1 MVQHSPSCVRN
12 SKCLVQRRLR
22 TVYSLAPRCVSIS
35 ETLNLIS
42 LVVVEEKAVWNTFRQ
57 VATGF
62 QLNAKPATFWTL
74 VEVLT
79 T

>member
-22 TVYSLAPRCVSIS
+22 TVYSLVPQICQHLRDPQFDLA
-35 ETLNLIS
+35 LI
-42 LVVVEEKAVWNTFRQ
+42 VEEKAVWNTFRH

-62 QLNAKPATFWTL
+62 QLNAKLATFWKL